1 MRYRAATALLA
12 VLAAA
17 AGITGCGRSPLFATP
32 PTHEPKPCTI
42 RIQAP
47 PSAVAILVH
56 RGSASSRAELNAILL
71 TASPNEHI
79 FIFKA
84 ATGKLLGSFTT
95 PPGPALPSPI
105 PPPPLPSDP
114 TQVQRHA
121 YSQEI
126 VPYDNALRQ
135 ERARLHL
142 SWLARL
148 NPWASYVMSKA
159 SLRHPMGPPP
169 ASELPGLVHGLAA
182 AGASITSL
190 GYIPGIHLGTR
201 IVVAILG
208 LEKVPV
214 SSPPPLPGGLQGATV
229 LVAGFTGNSSQEATW
244 RTAWTREGAR
254 KTVLLTPSTN
264 DELPAVVAP
273 VLKQGSHRRQG
284 GC

>member
-1 MRYRAATALLA
+1 MRYRAAAALLA

-17 AGITGCGRSPLFATP
+17 AGITGCGRSPLFASP
-32 PTHEPKPCTI
+32 PAHKPAPCPI

-47 PSAVAILVH
+47 PSAVAVLVH
-56 RGSASSRAELNAILL
+56 RDSARSRAELNAILF
-71 TASPNEHI
+71 TASPNEHF
-79 FIFKA
+79 FIFQA

-95 PPGPALPSPI
+95 PRGPALPGPT
-105 PPPPLPSDP
+105 PPSPLPPDP
-114 TQVQRHA
+114 TQVQKHA

-135 ERARLHL
+135 ARAHLHL
-142 SWLARL
+142 RWLERL
-148 NPWASYVMSKA
+148 GPWAGSVMNKA
-159 SLRHPMGPPP
+159 TAHRPVGPHL
-169 ASELPGLVHGLAA
+169 ASEVTGLMRGLTA

-190 GYIPGIHLGTR
+190 NTIGVHLGAR

-229 LVAGFTGNSSQEATW
+229 VVTGFPGNSGQEATW
-244 RTAWTREGAR
+244 QADWGRDGAR
-254 KTVLLTPSTN
+254 KTVLLTPST
-264 DELPAVVAP
+264 DAELPAVVVP
-273 VLKQGSHRRQG
+273 VLDEVSHHAEG